1 MRSSKIV
8 CFVEKSWLQVSKD
21 SFQDHSSR
29 NATRRMKRTIGR
41 GRLGD
46 KNTERKLKAKG
57 RAKTRMDG
65 PVPIA
70 LSDAGV
76 ATPLHSRCFTA
87 AFWKTRRRRDS
98 FLPENGRVPTGQ
110 TAAVY
115 SIAVFS
121 GPATYSAIF
130 ASWKVGKKMTS
141 LSLSLSL
148 DFLLEFEATLLPVR
162 WFESTKLFELS

>member
-1 MRSSKIV
+1 
-8 CFVEKSWLQVSKD
+8 
-21 SFQDHSSR
+21 
-29 NATRRMKRTIGR
+29 
-41 GRLGD
+41 
-46 KNTERKLKAKG
+46 
-57 RAKTRMDG
+57 MDG

-87 AFWKTRRRRDS
+87 AFWKTRRWRDS

-130 ASWKVGKKMTS
+130 ASWKVGKKMSS
-141 LSLSLSL
+141 LSLSLFLSRFSARIRGDIAAGPLVRINEIVRAVIKLPRFLMFFGEFCYREVNFFDWTDL
-148 DFLLEFEATLLPVR
+148 DC
-162 WFESTKLFELS
+162 KLFHYLFEIF